1 VSHPGEEESVTDD
14 GQEGFYGELATWWP
28 LISPVEDYEDEAVE
42 IGRHLE
48 SARISVVDVLELGS
62 GGGHVARWLKDRFR
76 LTLVDRSASML
87 AVSAALNPEC
97 DHRPGD
103 MRTVRLGRTF
113 DAVLMHDAVD
123 YLCSGDDLAATFRTA
138 AVHCRPGGI
147 VVVLPDDTRETF
159 EPSTDHGGSDAPDGR
174 GIRYLE
180 WTVDPD
186 PTDTTVRTDYVFVAR
201 EADGSVRVVHDV
213 HVLGLFPESTWTAQL
228 EAAGF
233 EVEVRTE
240 HTEEDR
246 PPRRI
251 FVGHAPH

>member
-1 VSHPGEEESVTDD
+1 
-14 GQEGFYGELATWWP
+14 
-28 LISPVEDYEDEAVE
+28 
-42 IGRHLE
+42 
-48 SARISVVDVLELGS
+48 
-62 GGGHVARWLKDRFR
+62 
-76 LTLVDRSASML
+76 ML

-97 DHRPGD
+97 DHRLGD

-123 YLCSGDDLAATFRTA
+123 YLCSGHDLAATFRTA

-213 HVLGLFPESTWTAQL
+213 HVLGLFPESTWKAQL

-251 FVGHAPH
+251 FVGHAPR